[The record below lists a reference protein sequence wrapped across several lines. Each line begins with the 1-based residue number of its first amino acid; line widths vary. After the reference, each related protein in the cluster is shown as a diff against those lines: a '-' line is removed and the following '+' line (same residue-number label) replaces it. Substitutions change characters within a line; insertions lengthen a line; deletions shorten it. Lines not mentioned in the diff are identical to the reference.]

1 MNIGPLIRT
10 REELYAAP
18 PIGRPLGAT
27 EENDARLVELR
38 TDSGRLYIRPSGW
51 QRIRL
56 RWTFRHFQVL
66 PPQLLSSRDQR
77 LIERLSRSA
86 LVTPSLPVP
95 RSTIFGVVENVHTT
109 SDHAVVFS
117 EGPATSTVVEE
128 RLEGVRELR
137 LPQRWGAL
145 AMVVAVCL
153 ILILGRVFGVSL
165 LKGAAKIG
173 KSPAV
178 SGPAVQA
185 AVQAPVRTA
194 VQTPVPIPQ
203 PTLSAVEK
211 TEPRALLPEPTLVAR
226 KPAPPPVHLAESIV
240 DPEPAALPVE
250 SPTVAL
256 AGASPRA
263 FVTALPQGHLV
274 QPVLSDP
281 NLAGEVQLRA
291 FINADGSVKEVALV
305 SGNPKLAEASMA
317 AVRRWHYAQN
327 QASGLDGEREA
338 LIRMNFFGQDAVS
351 ITSVAR

>member
-1 MNIGPLIRT
+1 MGWSRT
-10 REELYAAP
+10 CIQRQ
-18 PIGRPLGAT
+18 T
-27 EENDARLVELR
+27 TQSSSLR
-38 TDSGRLYIRPSGW
+38 DW
-51 QRIRL
+51 QR
-56 RWTFRHFQVL
+56 
-66 PPQLLSSRDQR
+66 P
-77 LIERLSRSA
+77 
-86 LVTPSLPVP
+86 
-95 RSTIFGVVENVHTT
+95 
-109 SDHAVVFS
+109 
-117 EGPATSTVVEE
+117 TVVEE

-153 ILILGRVFGVSL
+153 ILGRVFGVSL

-178 SGPAVQA
+178 SEPAVQA
-185 AVQAPVRTA
+185 AVQPPVQAAVRVA
-194 VQTPVPIPQ
+194 VQSSVPIAR
-203 PTLSAVEK
+203 PTVSAVEK
-211 TEPRALLPEPTLVAR
+211 AEPRALLPEPTLVAR
-226 KPAPPPVHLAESIV
+226 KPAPPPVHLTESIV

-305 SGNPKLAEASMA
+305 SGNPKLAEAGMA

-327 QASGLDGEREA
+327 QASGPDGEREA